1 MPTYWSCWSRWRN
14 ASMNRPDVSVQRRT
28 RLPDLHFQFFELFVV
43 DVIKPPRHVE
53 TVADLRKRCASSI
66 EKLKLFLFMIAGATF
81 NDVYRDRESGA
92 ARLRREFEQLVSREG
107 GTRQRV
113 QLDEQVVSTL
123 PRDKGVMA

>member
-92 ARLRREFEQLVSREG
+92 ARLRREFECQMRTAMTPPMIAKGIRKIGHQYQL
-107 GTRQRV
+107 
-113 QLDEQVVSTL
+113 
-123 PRDKGVMA
+123 

>member
-14 ASMNRPDVSVQRRT
+14 ASSNRPDVSVQRRT